1 MRDDDA
7 GIKIG
12 KRTFLSALLILGCL
26 IIAAGVLT
34 YIIPAGEFQR
44 DIVDGREII
53 VPGTFEYLEASGY
66 PVWRWLTAPFEVL
79 WGPDSIMV
87 ITIILF
93 ILIIG
98 GAFAVLDQTGVLAA
112 AISKIV
118 AAVGHR
124 KYLLLCIVTLFF
136 MLFGSLLGILEEIV
150 PLIPLAVA
158 LAWSLGWDSLTGLGM
173 SLLATGFGFA
183 AAISNPFTI
192 GVAQRIAGLPPFSGA
207 GFRAGV
213 FAIIYVVLIAFLLL
227 YAKRVEKNP
236 ERSPVWKEDAEVK
249 VRGAKDFQ
257 ATSVPKGPLLWFSGT
272 LVAVLAVISS
282 ASLIPGLSDFTM
294 PLVALLFLVGGLGS
308 GLLAGQGRKVFR
320 SFGQGVLGILPGV
333 ILIMMAMSVKFI
345 ISQGGIM
352 DTVLFYAAD
361 AISRTSAAGA
371 SLLTYAVV
379 LILNFFIGSAT
390 AKAFLV
396 MPLITPLADLVGI
409 TRQVAV
415 LAFAFGDG
423 FSNVLYPTNPIL
435 LIALGLTV
443 VSYPKWFRWIIRL
456 QLAVLALTVVILL
469 AAVAINLGPF

>member
-1 MRDDDA
+1 MRDDGA

-12 KRTFLSALLILGCL
+12 KRTFLSAVLILGCL

-34 YIIPAGEFQR
+34 YLIPAGEFQR

-53 VPGTFEYLEASGY
+53 VPGTFEYLEASDY

-213 FAIIYVVLIAFLLL
+213 FAIIYAVLIAFLLF

-236 ERSPVWKEDAEVK
+236 ERSPVWKEDAEAK
-249 VRGAKDFQ
+249 VRGAKDFK

-320 SFGQGVLGILPGV
+320 SFGQGVLGIMPGV
-333 ILIMMAMSVKFI
+333 LLIMMAMSVKYI

-352 DTVLFYAAD
+352 DTVLYFAAD

-443 VSYPKWFRWIIRL
+443 VSYPKWFRWVIGL
-456 QLAVLALTVVILL
+456 QLAVLALTVAILL
-469 AAVAINLGPF
+469 VAAAINLGPF